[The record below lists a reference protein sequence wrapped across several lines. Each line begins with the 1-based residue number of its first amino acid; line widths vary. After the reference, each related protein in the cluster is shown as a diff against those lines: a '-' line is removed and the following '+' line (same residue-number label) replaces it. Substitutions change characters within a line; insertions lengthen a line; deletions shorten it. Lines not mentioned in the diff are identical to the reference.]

1 MHPVRTA
8 TTRKHAHARSVCRY
22 DPSPV
27 RVGMPPELGSAYCK
41 PDELL
46 FWLYLLVSHQQ
57 VGIPSLLTDRRKA
70 IIVQYEDVHNIIYSF
85 KIRYD
90 IRNQREI

>member
-1 MHPVRTA
+1 MIALR
-8 TTRKHAHARSVCRY
+8 RSRGCERREHGFY
-22 DPSPV
+22 AGSGGRGAGWPRV
-27 RVGMPPELGSAYCK
+27 RVRRIHVHGVHN
-41 PDELL
+41 LL
-46 FWLYLLVSHQQ
+46 
-57 VGIPSLLTDRRKA
+57 IDRRKA

>member
-1 MHPVRTA
+1 MNSRG
-8 TTRKHAHARSVCRY
+8 RLGRYLHARGMVHK
-22 DPSPV
+22 DLKSPNV
-27 RVGMPPELGSAYCK
+27 
-41 PDELL
+41 
-46 FWLYLLVSHQQ
+46 LVDGHGRAK
-57 VGIPSLLTDRRKA
+57 VALLTDRRKA